1 VEDAR
6 AHLNR
11 RAAAPGGKAGLSIL
25 AVAHLPFFRGGART
39 VDMGGGAIVHAELFP
54 RLAQLGHTV
63 RVIAEAPP
71 AQVGQDRA
79 GLSWD
84 VPNLTV
90 EWFAFEYCSG
100 ATPPP
105 PSYGEVTKNRI
116 KPLFDRLV
124 REEKPDVV
132 IIGRETLVWH
142 VPDLCQEYRLPS
154 LLIAHGSPTSG
165 LLRGIYPEAVKR
177 ELVKRFHQ
185 VDAIVAVGKHLA
197 EIIRGLGVTRVC
209 TIPNVADPTRFH
221 PAPKDHG
228 LLRDLRIAPD
238 QVVVGHLSTLKR
250 GKRPFDIIGSA
261 ELVLRSDPQLVYLII
276 GDGPCRK
283 EMEELGEKKGI
294 AASFRYIGEIDHQ
307 QVPRYVN
314 LSDIVLLP
322 SEREGLSL
330 VGCEAQACGR
340 TLLMSDIPAAYETI
354 VDGETG
360 VLYRLGDLHDLAA
373 KTLALARDPLLRHRI
388 GEKARAAAARQT
400 LEQWVRT
407 YEEVLRRTALRLSP
421 AAGES

>member
-1 VEDAR
+1 MEDAR
-6 AHLNR
+6 ARLNR
-11 RAAAPGGKAGLSIL
+11 QPVARGSEAGLNIL
-25 AVAHLPFFRGGART
+25 AVAHLPFYRNGVRAI
-39 VDMGGGAIVHAELFP
+39 DMGGGAIVHAELFP
-54 RLAQLGHTV
+54 RLARLGHTV

-71 AQVGQDRA
+71 ARVGQERT

-84 VPNLTV
+84 IPNLTV

-105 PSYGEVTKNRI
+105 PSYAEVTKNRI

-142 VPDLCQEYRLPS
+142 VPDLCQEHRLPS

-165 LLRGIYPEAVKR
+165 LVHGIYPEAVTR
-177 ELVKRFHQ
+177 ELVRRFQ
-185 VDAIVAVGKHLA
+185 RIDAIVAVGKHLA
-197 EIIRGLGVTRVC
+197 EILRSLGLTQVC
-209 TIPNVADPTRFH
+209 TIPNVADPVRFC
-221 PAPKDHG
+221 PAPKDRG
-228 LLRDLRIAPD
+228 LLAELRIAPD
-238 QVVVGHLSTLKR
+238 HVVVGHLSSLKR
-250 GKRPFDIIGSA
+250 GKRPFDIIDSA
-261 ELVLRSDPQLVYLII
+261 ELVLRSNPQVVYLII

-283 EMEELGEKKGI
+283 EMEELGRRKGI
-294 AASFRYIGEIDHQ
+294 AAGFRYVGEIDRQ
-307 QVPRYVN
+307 QVPRYLN
-314 LSDIVLLP
+314 LSDIVLLS

-354 VDGETG
+354 IDGETG
-360 VLYRLGDLHDLAA
+360 VLYRLGDVHDLAA
-373 KTLALARDPLLRHRI
+373 KTLALVRDPRRRHRI

-400 LEQWVRT
+400 PERWVHR